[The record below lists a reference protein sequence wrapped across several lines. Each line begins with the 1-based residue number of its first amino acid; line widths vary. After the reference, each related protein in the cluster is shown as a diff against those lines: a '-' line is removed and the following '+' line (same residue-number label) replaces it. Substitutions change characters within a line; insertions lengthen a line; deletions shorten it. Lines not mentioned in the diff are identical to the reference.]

1 MNSKKEKQIRKHA
14 RQLMVEWLKSVV
26 SAEEQSKIKIENI
39 QNYVPDQTH
48 VYADG
53 RIFVSA
59 YTLRWFIKRIKKIVS
74 SSNKKWDQVSLQE
87 IENG

>member
-1 MNSKKEKQIRKHA
+1 MI
-14 RQLMVEWLKSVV
+14 EWLKSVV
-26 SAEEQSKIKIENI
+26 PVEEQPKIKIDNI

-53 RIFVSA
+53 RLIVSA

>member
-14 RQLMVEWLKSVV
+14 KQLMIEWLKSVV
-26 SAEEQSKIKIENI
+26 PVEEQPKIKIDNI

-53 RIFVSA
+53 RLIVSA